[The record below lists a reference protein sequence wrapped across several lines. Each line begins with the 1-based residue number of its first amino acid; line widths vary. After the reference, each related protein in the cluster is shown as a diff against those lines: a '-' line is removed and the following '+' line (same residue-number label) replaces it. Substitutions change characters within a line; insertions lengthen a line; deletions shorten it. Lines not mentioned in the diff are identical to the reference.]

1 MKRMY
6 DLVGDLPRMEGE
18 FLSNEFQI
26 VVVLHA
32 GRSSDHATQ
41 LAEARLGKRKV
52 HEEAEGGGR
61 RSSLRPLMFLWCPL
75 RIIMQWPFGVIHI
88 ALGARRESSALFLM
102 MWAMIYIY
110 THSSS

>member
-32 GRSSDHATQ
+32 GLVTTPHSWPK
-41 LAEARLGKRKV
+41 LGYQGK
-52 HEEAEGGGR
+52 GR
-61 RSSLRPLMFLWCPL
+61 CMKK
-75 RIIMQWPFGVIHI
+75 Q
-88 ALGARRESSALFLM
+88 REVVVA
-102 MWAMIYIY
+102 A
-110 THSSS
+110 H